1 MGNMLRDIWSRNRRG
16 FVRIL
21 ILSIAVSL
29 TGGIS
34 IVMLVPMLGLLE
46 VSTGSASALKFLML
60 PLQGLPNAVQIT
72 VMIGVYFSLIV
83 LKAYLGWLLKIQQSE
98 FLEEYSLTLR
108 QELYHAVSTAK
119 WEQLAAEKQTD
130 TIDLFTSQCSQVS
143 YGVSMIIEL
152 LSSVVTAF
160 VSLGIAL
167 WLSLPVTVFV
177 LILGC
182 GFAGVFRHLMKESKY
197 YGDEMIRINRALYYE
212 LYSQLRSIKE
222 VRSYGVQKEHAE
234 FFDEIS
240 RSAKDAKLKFM
251 RRQAFPSMLYS
262 IAAAGMIAVIFLLCV
277 LLFHI
282 DTARLMVLV
291 YVFTRLWPVFS
302 GSINKITTIQTTV
315 PAYEKLM
322 EALRTLSVERTGQ
335 AQALPIQF
343 EKEIE
348 FRNVCFAYQGSG
360 EAVLHNVNF
369 TLKKGSITAL
379 MGRSGA
385 GKTTIADLLMGFLEP
400 TSGEILIDGIRLSA
414 ENLSGWRH
422 DLGYIPQEPLILNAT
437 VRENLKRFH
446 PAATQTEMEKA
457 LRKASIWDVVEK
469 LPHGMD
475 TVLGDGGIRLS
486 GGERQRIV
494 LARVLLGNPKLIVMD
509 EATSAMDYESEMAVR
524 NAIRNLNEPATI
536 LIIAHRLATV
546 RTANY
551 GLVLENGKITEN
563 GPLQELASHPEGY
576 FSRLLYID

>member
-1 MGNMLRDIWSRNRRG
+1 MMNILRDIWIRDRRG
-16 FVRIL
+16 FVMIL
-21 ILSIAVSL
+21 LLSIAVSL

-46 VSTGSASALKFLML
+46 VSTGSVSALKLLML
-60 PLQGLPNAVQIT
+60 PLQGLSPVAQIA
-72 VMIGVYFSLIV
+72 VMIGVYFILIV
-83 LKAYLGWLLKIQQSE
+83 LKAYLGWLLKIRQSE
-98 FLEEYSLTLR
+98 FLEEYSLNLR
-108 QELYHAVSTAK
+108 QELYHTVSTAR
-119 WEQLAAEKQTD
+119 WEQLAAGKQTD
-130 TIDLFTSQCSQVS
+130 TIDLFTAQCSQVS
-143 YGVSMIIEL
+143 QGVSMIIAL

-177 LILGC
+177 LFFGC
-182 GFAGVFRHLMKESKY
+182 GFAWVFRHLMKESKR
-197 YGDEMIRINRALYYE
+197 YGDEMIRINQVMYSE

-222 VRSYGVQKEHAE
+222 VRSYGVQKEHAD
-234 FFDEIS
+234 FFEEIS
-240 RSAKDAKLKFM
+240 RSSKDAKLEFM
-251 RRQAFPSMLYS
+251 RQQAFPSMLYS
-262 IAAAGMIAVIFLLCV
+262 IAAAGMIAVIFLICV
-277 LLFHI
+277 LLFHM

-302 GSINKITTIQTTV
+302 GFINKIAAIQTTI

-322 EALRTLSVERTGQ
+322 EALGTLSVEKSGQ
-335 AQALPIQF
+335 VQTAPIPF

-360 EAVLHNVNF
+360 ESVLHNVNF

-400 TSGEILIDGIRLSA
+400 TSGEILIDGIKLSD
-414 ENLSGWRH
+414 ENLPGWRH
-422 DLGYIPQEPLILNAT
+422 NLGYIPQEPLILNAT
-437 VRENLKRFH
+437 VRENLQRFH
-446 PAATQTEMEKA
+446 PAATQAEMEKA
-457 LRKASIWDVVEK
+457 LKKAYIWDVVEN
-469 LPHGMD
+469 LPQGID

-494 LARVLLGNPKLIVMD
+494 LARVLLGNPRLIVMD

-524 NAIRNLNEPATI
+524 NAIRDLNEQVTI

-546 RTANY
+546 RTAKY

-563 GPLQELASHPEGY
+563 GTLRELASHPEGY

>member
-1 MGNMLRDIWSRNRRG
+1 MLRDIWSRNRRG

-524 NAIRNLNEPATI
+524 NAIRNLNEPVTI

>member
-1 MGNMLRDIWSRNRRG
+1 MMNILRDIWIRDRRG
-16 FVRIL
+16 FVMIL
-21 ILSIAVSL
+21 LLSIAVSL

-46 VSTGSASALKFLML
+46 VSSGSVSALKLLML
-60 PLQGLPNAVQIT
+60 PLQSLSPVAQIA
-72 VMIGVYFSLIV
+72 VMIGVYFILIV
-83 LKAYLGWLLKIQQSE
+83 LKAYLGWLLKIRQSE
-98 FLEEYSLTLR
+98 FLEEYSLNLR
-108 QELYHAVSTAK
+108 QELYHTVSTAR
-119 WEQLAAEKQTD
+119 WEQLAAGKQTD
-130 TIDLFTSQCSQVS
+130 TIDLFTAQCSQVS
-143 YGVSMIIEL
+143 QGVSMIIAL

-177 LILGC
+177 LIFGC
-182 GFAGVFRHLMKESKY
+182 GFAWIFRHLMKESKR
-197 YGDEMIRINRALYYE
+197 YGDEMIRINRAMYSE

-222 VRSYGVQKEHAE
+222 VRSYGVQKEHAD
-234 FFDEIS
+234 FFEEIS
-240 RSAKDAKLKFM
+240 RSSKDAKLKFM
-251 RRQAFPSMLYS
+251 RQQAFPSMLYS
-262 IAAAGMIAVIFLLCV
+262 IAAAGMIAVIFLIGV
-277 LLFHI
+277 LLFHM

-302 GSINKITTIQTTV
+302 GFINKIATIQTTI

-322 EALRTLSVERTGQ
+322 EALGTLSVEKSGQ
-335 AQALPIQF
+335 VQTAPIPF

-360 EAVLHNVNF
+360 ESVLHNVNF

-400 TSGEILIDGIRLSA
+400 TSGEISIDGIKLSD
-414 ENLSGWRH
+414 ENLPGWRH
-422 DLGYIPQEPLILNAT
+422 NLGYIPQEPLILNAT
-437 VRENLKRFH
+437 VRENLQRFH
-446 PAATQTEMEKA
+446 PAATQAEMEKA
-457 LRKASIWDVVEK
+457 LKKAYIWDVVK
-469 LPHGMD
+469 NLPQGID

-494 LARVLLGNPKLIVMD
+494 LARVLLGNPRLIVMD

-524 NAIRNLNEPATI
+524 NAIRDLNEQVTI

-546 RTANY
+546 RTAKY
-551 GLVLENGKITEN
+551 GLVLENGKITED
-563 GPLQELASHPEGY
+563 GTLRELASHPEGY

>member
-1 MGNMLRDIWSRNRRG
+1 MMNILRDIWIRDRRG
-16 FVRIL
+16 FVMIL
-21 ILSIAVSL
+21 LLSIAVSL

-46 VSTGSASALKFLML
+46 VSTSSVSALKLLML
-60 PLQGLPNAVQIT
+60 PLQGLSPVAQIA
-72 VMIGVYFSLIV
+72 VMIGVYFILIV
-83 LKAYLGWLLKIQQSE
+83 LKAYLGWLLKIRQSE
-98 FLEEYSLTLR
+98 FLEEYSLNLR
-108 QELYHAVSTAK
+108 QELYHTVSTAR
-119 WEQLAAEKQTD
+119 WEQLAAGKQTD
-130 TIDLFTSQCSQVS
+130 TIDLFTAQCSQVS
-143 YGVSMIIEL
+143 QGVSMIIAL

-177 LILGC
+177 LFFGC
-182 GFAGVFRHLMKESKY
+182 GFAWVFRHLMKESKR
-197 YGDEMIRINRALYYE
+197 YGDEMIRINRVMYSE

-222 VRSYGVQKEHAE
+222 VRSYGVQKEHAD
-234 FFDEIS
+234 FFEEIS
-240 RSAKDAKLKFM
+240 RSSKAAKLKFM
-251 RRQAFPSMLYS
+251 RQQAFPSMLYS
-262 IAAAGMIAVIFLLCV
+262 IAAAGMIAVIFLICV
-277 LLFHI
+277 LLFHM

-302 GSINKITTIQTTV
+302 GFINKIAAIQTTI

-322 EALRTLSVERTGQ
+322 EALGTLSVEKSGQ
-335 AQALPIQF
+335 VQTAPIPF

-360 EAVLHNVNF
+360 ESVLHNVNF

-400 TSGEILIDGIRLSA
+400 TSGEILIDGIKLSD
-414 ENLSGWRH
+414 ENLPGWRH
-422 DLGYIPQEPLILNAT
+422 NLGYIPQEPLILNAT
-437 VRENLKRFH
+437 VRENLQRFH
-446 PAATQTEMEKA
+446 PAATQAEMEKA
-457 LRKASIWDVVEK
+457 LKKAYIWDVVEN
-469 LPHGMD
+469 LPQGID

-494 LARVLLGNPKLIVMD
+494 LARVLLGNPRLIVMD

-524 NAIRNLNEPATI
+524 NAIRDLNEQVTI

-546 RTANY
+546 RTAKY
-551 GLVLENGKITEN
+551 GLVLENGKITED
-563 GPLQELASHPEGY
+563 GTLRELDSHPEGY
-576 FSRLLYID
+576 FNRLLYID

>member
-1 MGNMLRDIWSRNRRG
+1 MMNILRDIWIRDRRG
-16 FVRIL
+16 FVMIL
-21 ILSIAVSL
+21 LLSIAVSL

-46 VSTGSASALKFLML
+46 VSTGSVSALKLLML
-60 PLQGLPNAVQIT
+60 PLQSLSPVAQIT
-72 VMIGVYFSLIV
+72 VMIGIYFILIV
-83 LKAYLGWLLKIQQSE
+83 LKAYLGWLLKIRQSE
-98 FLEEYSLTLR
+98 FLEEYSLNLR
-108 QELYHAVSTAK
+108 QELYHTVSTAR
-119 WEQLAAEKQTD
+119 WEQLAAGKQTD
-130 TIDLFTSQCSQVS
+130 TIDLFTAQCSQVS
-143 YGVSMIIEL
+143 QGVSMIIAL

-177 LILGC
+177 LFFGC
-182 GFAGVFRHLMKESKY
+182 GFAWVFRHLMKESKR
-197 YGDEMIRINRALYYE
+197 YGDEMIRINRVMYSE

-222 VRSYGVQKEHAE
+222 VRSYGVQKEHAD
-234 FFDEIS
+234 FFEEIS
-240 RSAKDAKLKFM
+240 RSSKAAKLKFM
-251 RRQAFPSMLYS
+251 RQQAFPSMLYS
-262 IAAAGMIAVIFLLCV
+262 IAAAGMIAVIFLICV
-277 LLFHI
+277 LLFHM

-302 GSINKITTIQTTV
+302 GFINKITTIQTTI

-322 EALRTLSVERTGQ
+322 EALGTLSVEKSGQ
-335 AQALPIQF
+335 VQTAPIQF

-360 EAVLHNVNF
+360 ESVLHNVNF

-400 TSGEILIDGIRLSA
+400 TSGEILIDGIKLSD
-414 ENLSGWRH
+414 ENLPGWRH
-422 DLGYIPQEPLILNAT
+422 NLGYIPQEPLILNAT
-437 VRENLKRFH
+437 ARENLQRFH
-446 PAATQTEMEKA
+446 PAATQAEMEEALKKA
-457 LRKASIWDVVEK
+457 YIWDVVEN
-469 LPHGMD
+469 LPQGID

-494 LARVLLGNPKLIVMD
+494 LARVLLGNPRLIVMD

-524 NAIRNLNEPATI
+524 NAIRDLNEQVTI

-551 GLVLENGKITEN
+551 GLVLENGKITES
-563 GPLQELASHPEGY
+563 GTLQELASHPEGY

>member
-1 MGNMLRDIWSRNRRG
+1 MGNMLRDIWTRNRRG

-60 PLQGLPNAVQIT
+60 PLQGLPPAVQIT

-177 LILGC
+177 LVLGC

-302 GSINKITTIQTTV
+302 GSINKIATIQTTV

-524 NAIRNLNEPATI
+524 NAIRNLNAPVTI

>member
-1 MGNMLRDIWSRNRRG
+1 MGNMLRDIWTRNRRG

-46 VSTGSASALKFLML
+46 VSKGSASALKFLL
-60 PLQGLPNAVQIT
+60 HPLQGLPPAAQIT
-72 VMIGVYFSLIV
+72 VMIGVYFLLIV
-83 LKAYLGWLLKIQQSE
+83 LKSYLGWLLKIQQSE
-98 FLEEYSLTLR
+98 FLEDYSLTLR
-108 QELYHAVSTAK
+108 QELYHAVSTAR

-130 TIDLFTSQCSQVS
+130 TIDLFTAQCSQVS
-143 YGVSMIIEL
+143 HGVSMIIEL
-152 LSSVVTAF
+152 LSSVVTAL

-177 LILGC
+177 LVLGC
-182 GFAGVFRHLMKESKY
+182 GFAWVFRRLMKESKY

-251 RRQAFPSMLYS
+251 RRQALPSMLYS

-277 LLFHI
+277 LLFHM

-315 PAYEKLM
+315 PAYEKLK
-322 EALRTLSVERTGQ
+322 EALRTLSSERSGQ
-335 AQALPIQF
+335 AQAVPIQF

-348 FRNVCFAYQGSG
+348 FRNVCFVYQGSE

-400 TSGEILIDGIRLSA
+400 TSGEILIDGIRLSV

-446 PAATQTEMEKA
+446 PAATQAEMEKA

-524 NAIRNLNEPATI
+524 NAIRNLKEPVTV

-563 GPLQELASHPEGY
+563 GTLQELASHPEGY

>member
-1 MGNMLRDIWSRNRRG
+1 MMNILRDIWIRDRRG
-16 FVRIL
+16 FVMIL
-21 ILSIAVSL
+21 LLSIAVSL

-46 VSTGSASALKFLML
+46 VSTGSVSALKLLML
-60 PLQGLPNAVQIT
+60 PLQSLSPVAQIT
-72 VMIGVYFSLIV
+72 VMIGIYFILIV
-83 LKAYLGWLLKIQQSE
+83 LKAYLGWLLKIRQSE
-98 FLEEYSLTLR
+98 FLEEYSLNLR
-108 QELYHAVSTAK
+108 QELYHTVSTAR
-119 WEQLAAEKQTD
+119 WEQLAAGKQTD
-130 TIDLFTSQCSQVS
+130 TIDLFTAQCSQVS
-143 YGVSMIIEL
+143 QGVSMIIAL

-160 VSLGIAL
+160 VSFGIAL

-177 LILGC
+177 LFFGC
-182 GFAGVFRHLMKESKY
+182 GFAWIFRHLMKESKR
-197 YGDEMIRINRALYYE
+197 YGDEMIRINRVMYSE

-222 VRSYGVQKEHAE
+222 VRSYGVQKEHAD
-234 FFDEIS
+234 FFEEIS
-240 RSAKDAKLKFM
+240 RSSKAAKLKFM
-251 RRQAFPSMLYS
+251 RQQAFPSMLYS
-262 IAAAGMIAVIFLLCV
+262 IAAAGMIAVIFLICV
-277 LLFHI
+277 LLFHM

-302 GSINKITTIQTTV
+302 GFINKIATIQTTI

-322 EALRTLSVERTGQ
+322 EALGTLSVEKSGQ
-335 AQALPIQF
+335 VQTAPIPF

-360 EAVLHNVNF
+360 ESVLHNVNF

-400 TSGEILIDGIRLSA
+400 TSGEILIDGIKLSD
-414 ENLSGWRH
+414 ENLPGWRH
-422 DLGYIPQEPLILNAT
+422 NLGYIPQEPLILNAT
-437 VRENLKRFH
+437 VRENLQRFH
-446 PAATQTEMEKA
+446 PAATQAEMEKA
-457 LRKASIWDVVEK
+457 LKKAYIWDVVEN
-469 LPHGMD
+469 LPQGID

-494 LARVLLGNPKLIVMD
+494 LARVLLGNPRLIVMD

-524 NAIRNLNEPATI
+524 NAIRDLNEQVTI

-546 RTANY
+546 RTAKY
-551 GLVLENGKITEN
+551 GLVLENGKITED
-563 GPLQELASHPEGY
+563 GTLRELASHPEGY

>member
-1 MGNMLRDIWSRNRRG
+1 MGNMLRDIWTRNRRG

-143 YGVSMIIEL
+143 HGVLMIIEL

-177 LILGC
+177 LVLGC
-182 GFAGVFRHLMKESKY
+182 GFAWVFRHLMKESKY

-302 GSINKITTIQTTV
+302 GSINKIATIQTTV

-322 EALRTLSVERTGQ
+322 EALRTLSVERSGQ

-524 NAIRNLNEPATI
+524 NAIRNLNEPVTI

>member
-1 MGNMLRDIWSRNRRG
+1 MMNILRDIWIRDRRG
-16 FVRIL
+16 FVMIL
-21 ILSIAVSL
+21 LLSIAVSL

-46 VSTGSASALKFLML
+46 VSTGSVSALKLLML
-60 PLQGLPNAVQIT
+60 PLQGLSPVAQIA
-72 VMIGVYFSLIV
+72 VMIGVYFILIV
-83 LKAYLGWLLKIQQSE
+83 LKAYLGWLLKIRQSE
-98 FLEEYSLTLR
+98 FLEEYSLNLR
-108 QELYHAVSTAK
+108 QELYHTVSTAR
-119 WEQLAAEKQTD
+119 WEQLAAGKQTD
-130 TIDLFTSQCSQVS
+130 TIDLFTVQCSQVS
-143 YGVSMIIEL
+143 QGVSMIIAL

-167 WLSLPVTVFV
+167 WLSLQVTVFV
-177 LILGC
+177 LFFGC
-182 GFAGVFRHLMKESKY
+182 GFAWVFRHLMKESKR
-197 YGDEMIRINRALYYE
+197 YGDEMIRINRVMYSE

-222 VRSYGVQKEHAE
+222 VRSYGVQKEHAD
-234 FFDEIS
+234 FFEEIS
-240 RSAKDAKLKFM
+240 RSSKAAKLKFM
-251 RRQAFPSMLYS
+251 RQQAFPSMLYS
-262 IAAAGMIAVIFLLCV
+262 IAAAGMIAVIFLICV
-277 LLFHI
+277 LLFHM

-302 GSINKITTIQTTV
+302 GFINKIATIQTTI

-322 EALRTLSVERTGQ
+322 EALGTLSVEKSGQ
-335 AQALPIQF
+335 VQTAPIPF

-360 EAVLHNVNF
+360 ESVLHNVNF

-400 TSGEILIDGIRLSA
+400 TSGEILIDGIKLSD
-414 ENLSGWRH
+414 ENLPGWRH
-422 DLGYIPQEPLILNAT
+422 NLGYIPQEPLILNAT
-437 VRENLKRFH
+437 VRENLQRFH
-446 PAATQTEMEKA
+446 PAATQAEIEKA
-457 LRKASIWDVVEK
+457 LKKAYIWDVVEN
-469 LPHGMD
+469 LPQGID

-494 LARVLLGNPKLIVMD
+494 LARVLLGNPRLIVMD

-524 NAIRNLNEPATI
+524 NAIRDLNKQVTI

-551 GLVLENGKITEN
+551 GLVLENGKITEA
-563 GPLQELASHPEGY
+563 GTLRELASHPEGY